1 MTESPYNCPTCKKP
15 IPFGVH
21 FCPNCG
27 EAQTGGTAPLWMGER
42 RQVTVLFADLA
53 SFTSVSEK
61 ADPEDVIDM
70 LNQVFSR
77 LMQECDREEGY
88 LDKTVG
94 DQLMI
99 LFGAP
104 RAHEDDPARAVRTAL
119 RMQKAMQELGPIMRE
134 KVGAAFRINIG
145 INSGPVVWGRM
156 GPPGRA
162 MHTVIGDTVNLAS
175 RLQSSAKHGQI
186 IVSEAV
192 FHQTRRLFEF
202 QNLDAIQVKGK
213 SGLIPIYMP
222 LRPIETKP
230 KSKKVET
237 APILLE
243 RHSELQTLQAIWG
256 RTLSGFMQLAVVAG
270 QAGIG
275 KSQLLSEFSRTIDDF
290 TGEKTPLIL
299 YAHNEATPGSYY
311 SPLMNLLTQLFGLTK
326 DDADLSRR
334 RKVEDR
340 AKILG
345 ITSRNFVPLMGYLLG
360 WYQNSARLADTGS
373 NKDHLNDSAVDAAID
388 LFFKQSHRRPTLLL
402 VDDLQWADTSTI
414 QWINRLTILKQM
426 MRHENM
432 GYGLMVVLSTR
443 PQNKISLQTLQTDAM
458 ITLKPL
464 SEQARHAL
472 IQHHLPGGQ
481 VPPHLLETLSRESGG
496 NPFYLEE
503 ATRGLV
509 QSGLLIRKDENWQLT
524 QPLDQINVPASVEGV
539 VMSNLDALN
548 PTAKMVLQY
557 ASVIGHNFNLDL
569 LHALTELDNLGN
581 ILQEME
587 LRGLIKR
594 ADGGDQEDESGHRF
608 TFTQMIVREVAY
620 NSILRKTR
628 RELHERIATITENQ
642 QNRRQSARDVE
653 SLAYHYAAVGN
664 QEKLVVYN
672 WLAGKQAIERSDF
685 KEAETHL
692 STAWNALRE
701 ISSPEPKILRSVANA
716 LGDVSTFTGN
726 YAQASVCYQIVKDL
740 PQEEDDSAQLQ
751 YKLGRLN
758 FFQANNEEAT
768 AHYAQALELAP
779 TDLALQGQ
787 IDAEIRL
794 LYDLG

>member
-1 MTESPYNCPTCKKP
+1 MIEAPYTCASCKKP
-15 IPFGVH
+15 IPFGVA

-27 EAQTGGTAPLWMGER
+27 EAQTGGTGPLWLGER
-42 RQVTVLFADLA
+42 RQVTILFADLA

-77 LMQECDREEGY
+77 LMQECDREGGY

-94 DQLMI
+94 DQLMV

-104 RAHEDDPARAVRTAL
+104 RAHEDDPARAVRAAL
-119 RMQKAMQELGPIMRE
+119 GMQKAMQELGPIMRE
-134 KVGAAFRINIG
+134 KVGSAFRINIG

-175 RLQSSAKHGQI
+175 RLQSYAKHGQI
-186 IVSEAV
+186 IVSETV

-222 LRPIETKP
+222 LRLIESTP
-230 KSKKVET
+230 KTKKVET

-243 RHSELQTLQAIWG
+243 RHNELQTLETIWG
-256 RTLSGFMQLAVVAG
+256 RTLAGFMQFAVVTG

-275 KSQLLSEFSRTIDDF
+275 KSQLLNEFTQSIDSF
-290 TGEKTPLIL
+290 TGDKTPLIL

-311 SPLMNLLTQLFGLTK
+311 SPLMHLLNQLFGLTAE
-326 DDADLSRR
+326 DSDLSRR

-360 WYQNSARLADTGS
+360 WYQNSARLADADKNMT
-373 NKDHLNDSAVDAAID
+373 HLNDSAIDAAID

-402 VDDLQWADTSTI
+402 VDDLQWADASTV
-414 QWINRLTILKQM
+414 QWVNRLAILKQM

-443 PQNKISLQTLQTDAM
+443 PQNKITLQTLQTDAI
-458 ITLKPL
+458 ITLQPL
-464 SEQARHAL
+464 SKRARHEL

-509 QSGLLIRKDENWQLT
+509 QSGLLVRKDGAWQLT
-524 QPLDQINVPASVEGV
+524 QPMDQINVPASVEGV

-548 PTAKMVLQY
+548 PTAKTVLQY
-557 ASVIGHNFNLDL
+557 ASVIGHSFTQNLLQELTETQNLDATL
-569 LHALTELDNLGN
+569 LELE
-581 ILQEME
+581 Q
-587 LRGLIKR
+587 RGLIKE
-594 ADGGDQEDESGHRF
+594 ADQEEEGLRRF

-628 RELHERIATITENQ
+628 RELHERIASITESRQTRQ
-642 QNRRQSARDVE
+642 QAKDVE
-653 SLAYHYAAVGN
+653 SLAYHYAAIGN

-692 STAWNALRE
+692 SAAWNALRE
-701 ISSPEPKILRSVANA
+701 ISSSEPKILRSVANA

-726 YAQASVCYQIVKDL
+726 YAQASVCYQIVKEL
-740 PQEEDDSAQLQ
+740 PQEEDGAAQLH
-751 YKLGRLN
+751 YRLGRLH
-758 FFQANNEEAT
+758 FFQANNQDAT
-768 AHYAQALELAP
+768 IHYAQALELSQS
-779 TDLALQGQ
+779 DRALQSQ

>member
-1 MTESPYNCPTCKKP
+1 MIESPYICASCKKP
-15 IPFGVH
+15 IPFGVTY
-21 FCPNCG
+21 CPNCG
-27 EAQTGGTAPLWMGER
+27 ESQASGTGPLWMGER

-77 LMQECDREEGY
+77 LMQECDREGGY

-94 DQLMI
+94 DQLMV

-104 RAHEDDPARAVRTAL
+104 RAHEDDPARAVRAAL
-119 RMQKAMQELGPIMRE
+119 RMQKAMSVLGPIMRE
-134 KVGAAFRINIG
+134 KVGSAFRINIG

-175 RLQSSAKHGQI
+175 RLQGYAKHGQI
-186 IVSEAV
+186 IVSETV
-192 FHQTRRLFEF
+192 FHQTRRLFEY

-222 LRPIETKP
+222 LRQIETQQ
-230 KSKKVET
+230 KSKKLEA

-243 RHSELQTLQAIWG
+243 RYNEQQALQTIWG
-256 RTLSGFMQLAVVAG
+256 RSLSGFMQFVIVTG

-275 KSQLLSEFSRTIDDF
+275 KSQLLTEFAQSIDSF

-299 YAHNEATPGSYY
+299 RAHNEATPGSHY
-311 SPLMNLLTQLFGLTK
+311 SPLMHLLNQLFGLTAE
-326 DDADLSRR
+326 DSDLSRR

-340 AKILG
+340 ARILG

-360 WYQNSARLADTGS
+360 WYQNSTRLTEADK
-373 NKDHLNDSAVDAAID
+373 NMDHLNDSAVDAAID

-402 VDDLQWADTSTI
+402 VDDLQWSDSGTV
-414 QWINRLTILKQM
+414 QWINRLAILKQM

-443 PQNKISLQTLQTDAM
+443 PQNKIPLHTLQTDAM
-458 ITLKPL
+458 ITLQPL
-464 SEQARHAL
+464 SERGRHEL
-472 IQHHLPGGQ
+472 IQHLLPGGHIPQ
-481 VPPHLLETLSRESGG
+481 HLLEALSRESGG

-509 QSGLLIRKDENWQLT
+509 QSGLLVRKDESWQLT
-524 QPLDQINVPASVEGV
+524 QPMNQINVPASVEGL
-539 VMSNLDALN
+539 VMANLDTLA
-548 PTAKMVLQY
+548 PTAKTVLQY
-557 ASVIGHNFNLDL
+557 ASVIGQNFSLNLL
-569 LHALTELDNLGN
+569 QALTELDGLDAV
-581 ILQEME
+581 LLE
-587 LRGLIKR
+587 LEQRGLIKEIT
-594 ADGGDQEDESGHRF
+594 DETEDSRRF

-620 NSILRKTR
+620 NSVLRKTR
-628 RELHERIATITENQ
+628 RDLHERIAAITEIKETAQ
-642 QNRRQSARDVE
+642 QPRDVE
-653 SLAYHYAAVGN
+653 SLAYHYAAGGN

-672 WLAGKQAIERSDF
+672 WLAGQQAMERSNF

-701 ISSPEPKILRSVANA
+701 INSPEPKILRSVANA

-726 YAQASVCYQIVKDL
+726 YAQASVCYQIVKEL
-740 PQEEDDSAQLQ
+740 PQDESDVAQLL

-758 FFQANNEEAT
+758 FFQANNRDAT
-768 AHYAQALELAP
+768 THYAQALELSVSDP
-779 TDLALQGQ
+779 VLQSQ

-794 LYDLG
+794 LYYLL